1 MTDSLSSVK
10 KHDLSADSRR
20 RALAAA
26 EEAFAAQGFHGASLS
41 SMARSAGLSN
51 PGLIHHYPTKAAL
64 YLALL
69 DQVGGEIC
77 ERVATALADVTGP
90 RERLRALMAALAAW
104 TIERPPAVRLIL
116 RELIDNMGRVD
127 AAQTLPLTPLVST
140 LAREFSAAQD
150 AGLLPP
156 GPPLAF
162 LTQVLG
168 TLAYAL
174 VVRPTFHRMQLDE
187 PLLSQDGPWIEKITE
202 TLFQTLTR
210 SHP

>member
-1 MTDSLSSVK
+1 
-10 KHDLSADSRR
+10 
-20 RALAAA
+20 
-26 EEAFAAQGFHGASLS
+26 
-41 SMARSAGLSN
+41 
-51 PGLIHHYPTKAAL
+51 
-64 YLALL
+64 
-69 DQVGGEIC
+69 
-77 ERVATALADVTGP
+77 
-90 RERLRALMAALAAW
+90 
-104 TIERPPAVRLIL
+104 
-116 RELIDNMGRVD
+116 
-127 AAQTLPLTPLVST
+127 VST

-187 PLLSQDGPWIEKITE
+187 PLLSEDRLWIEKITE
-202 TLFQTLTR
+202 TLFQTLIR

>member
-1 MTDSLSSVK
+1 MTVAPPSAK

-41 SMARSAGLSN
+41 AIARTAGLSN
-51 PGLIHHYPTKAAL
+51 PGLLHHYPNKAAL

-69 DQVGGEIC
+69 DQVGGELV
-77 ERVATALADVTGP
+77 ERVTTALADVNGP
-90 RERLRALMAALAAW
+90 RQRLHALMAALAAW
-104 TIERPPAVRLIL
+104 TIHCPQAVRLIL

-127 AAQTLPLTPLVST
+127 AAQTLPLTQLVKI
-140 LAREFSAAQD
+140 LLREFCAAQD
-150 AGLLPP
+150 AGLLPA

-168 TLAYAL
+168 SLAYAL

-187 PLLSQDGPWIEKITE
+187 PLLSDDAHWIQQMTE
-202 TLFQTLTR
+202 TLFQTLIR
-210 SHP
+210 GEP